1 MEGSVKTTLQERE
14 KVVVGLA
21 RSGRGFQIGAMPY
34 EIIVNR
40 ELCESRAECVSMAP
54 EVFELDDEEFCVV
67 LDPEGAKDKRILD
80 AARACPVDA
89 ITLIDAR
96 GEQVWP

>member
-1 MEGSVKTTLQERE
+1 
-14 KVVVGLA
+14 
-21 RSGRGFQIGAMPY
+21 MPY

-40 ELCESRAECVSMAP
+40 ELCESNAECVGMAP
-54 EVFELDDEEFCVV
+54 EVFELDDEELCIVI
-67 LDPEGAKDKRILD
+67 DPEGAKDKRILD

-89 ITLIDAR
+89 ITLIDAT